1 MNARANI
8 SGSRYNSVVQIA
20 TFWSDKKLLS
30 ENETLEQ
37 VLSEFTELVFQS
49 HYKRPKNIVKRENF
63 NVNGRKYPAE
73 TLSLEITPNNIL
85 RVKYVILEHEDKI
98 LLFSATY
105 EPKHE
110 DEWTAV
116 IQEILSS
123 WKLSE
128 PNAKAASI
136 TSITDN
142 AKSQDIYKN
151 NWLSDLSFII
161 LICIGLLNSALKS
174 LIWAIPA
181 FILRFVFKKK
191 YKIWQAC
198 LWGLLFTIL
207 PVFINPNGKNFDSG
221 LTMIFTIALLSK
233 SKKEIADEKLYKLSN
248 DDFVPIKDNQTILDD
263 FWARPKNFDE
273 SNKLYKQ
280 YIAYLHEKGGCSIE
294 YLNLNNLIDM
304 IAYKGG
310 KTGLIKCEFC
320 DEDKLIDEN
329 TIFQFFG
336 AASKYKL
343 QHKDEKVYSSF
354 FTPAALSQESQAA
367 AKEFKIKIYEK
378 LKLPERF
385 PVIKCK
391 ADNDARYYY
400 LPDDE
405 PYYKIK
411 INLNNGDAYCQKI
424 EEAEK
429 LGFSR
434 A

>member
-1 MNARANI
+1 MSSRNDIKFGGLYYAEISSTGRYYYNSYHDGPKPI
-8 SGSRYNSVVQIA
+8 TSIVYTMFFTTFILSKFKSKKSGS
-20 TFWSDKKLLS
+20 KL
-30 ENETLEQ
+30 EPETLE
-37 VLSEFTELVFQS
+37 E
-49 HYKRPKNIVKRENF
+49 VK
-63 NVNGRKYPAE
+63 
-73 TLSLEITPNNIL
+73 
-85 RVKYVILEHEDKI
+85 
-98 LLFSATY
+98 
-105 EPKHE
+105 
-110 DEWTAV
+110 
-116 IQEILSS
+116 
-123 WKLSE
+123 
-128 PNAKAASI
+128 
-136 TSITDN
+136 
-142 AKSQDIYKN
+142 
-151 NWLSDLSFII
+151 
-161 LICIGLLNSALKS
+161 
-174 LIWAIPA
+174 
-181 FILRFVFKKK
+181 
-191 YKIWQAC
+191 
-198 LWGLLFTIL
+198 
-207 PVFINPNGKNFDSG
+207 
-221 LTMIFTIALLSK
+221 
-233 SKKEIADEKLYKLSN
+233 
-248 DDFVPIKDNQTILDD
+248 ILDD
-263 FWARPKNFDE
+263 FWARPKNFNE

-354 FTPAALSQESQAA
+354 FTPTALSQEAQAA

-405 PYYKIK
+405 PYDKIK
-411 INLNNGDAYCQKI
+411 INLNNGYAYCQKI
-424 EEAEK
+424 EETEK

>member
-1 MNARANI
+1 MR
-8 SGSRYNSVVQIA
+8 
-20 TFWSDKKLLS
+20 
-30 ENETLEQ
+30 
-37 VLSEFTELVFQS
+37 
-49 HYKRPKNIVKRENF
+49 
-63 NVNGRKYPAE
+63 
-73 TLSLEITPNNIL
+73 
-85 RVKYVILEHEDKI
+85 
-98 LLFSATY
+98 
-105 EPKHE
+105 
-110 DEWTAV
+110 
-116 IQEILSS
+116 
-123 WKLSE
+123 
-128 PNAKAASI
+128 
-136 TSITDN
+136 
-142 AKSQDIYKN
+142 
-151 NWLSDLSFII
+151 
-161 LICIGLLNSALKS
+161 GLLGV
-174 LIWAIPA
+174 IPA

-191 YKIWQAC
+191 YKLWQAC

-233 SKKEIADEKLYKLSN
+233 SKKEIADEKLYKLSD

-280 YIAYLHEKGGCSIE
+280 YIAYLHEKGGCSVDYL
-294 YLNLNNLIDM
+294 YLNLKDNNLIDM

-320 DEDKLIDEN
+320 DEDKLIDEK

-354 FTPAALSQESQAA
+354 FTPAALSQEAQAA

-405 PYYKIK
+405 PYDKIK